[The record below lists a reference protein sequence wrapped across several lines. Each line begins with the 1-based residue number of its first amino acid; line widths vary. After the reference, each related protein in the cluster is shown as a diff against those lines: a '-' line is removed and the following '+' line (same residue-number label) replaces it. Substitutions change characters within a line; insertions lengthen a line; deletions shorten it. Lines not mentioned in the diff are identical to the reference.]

1 MQQNAIL
8 SVVMDD
14 LLELDNISLIKFFI
28 KMKRQLTSILLFSA
42 LLMGGAST
50 FVSCTD
56 HESDAAYNTS
66 ISIADAVTKQID
78 ALKTADQLLQA
89 NIDALKNGDVQAN
102 KDKIAVLEG
111 KIADNKTA
119 IETLSGTMTQK
130 FATLNN
136 QLQQSIGAL
145 TTTVA
150 GKANQADLEALQT
163 TVNGIT
169 GSLPAELEKLAQ
181 AQRDIAGLRTDL
193 NNKAEDLQ
201 GKIDSLNTDLNNKLG
216 TQGDDI
222 ETLKDAKDQINTQ
235 LGTMSKQLNDIV
247 AEVANLK
254 SAIADILNKG
264 LTEVVFQA
272 TDCPVTGYENAAFLG
287 AQANILSAYWGIPA
301 TGDEEF
307 GVEGGKII
315 KSDAGNIYIN
325 INPIIDNKPIDPSGI
340 TFRLVDTQGN
350 DAPGFKLGAPVL
362 TDKVLKYGISAGTRA
377 ASDNAFY
384 AIPVECTDPQNDGLD
399 INKGQL
405 KEAAKNVLAKLQHPK
420 STNLNLSGLATA
432 LYSNINNKLT
442 AYAISYSWKQKDANG
457 KEIEMRKIKKANL
470 AAFAVKPL
478 SFKFLA
484 NNSKLDNLSLDRFMF
499 PTGMKE
505 KLNGI
510 NGIDFNNIIDPST
523 GKTIEVAT
531 VVAVPGVKVV
541 ANGKNLDFIQISDNK
556 KLNTIKNAYIVSE
569 EVANKDISVEVN
581 GETGSTTLKTYIYE
595 IKVQD
600 DTMKELIADLNSNLS
615 TTLGPVKTAIDWA
628 NTFAG
633 KYDAVVPTVN
643 NLIKKIEGT
652 IHNANKFLQPAM
664 LFKSSNGNWGF
675 VSTGHRF
682 ATSFVG
688 VGATPLVATTYTAEL
703 LAPAYKK
710 QLYVKEAG
718 AEILVNGK
726 ATKAPFNGEIQ
737 KVVFNASKA
746 GNYTIV
752 YKAIDYSGK
761 VVEKN
766 FYVTVK

>member
-78 ALKTADQLLQA
+78 ALKRANQLLQDDI
-89 NIDALKNGDVQAN
+89 NALKNGDVKDN
-102 KDKIAVLEG
+102 KNKIAVLEG
-111 KIADNKTA
+111 QVAANTAAIA
-119 IETLSGTMTQK
+119 G
-130 FATLNN
+130 
-136 QLQQSIGAL
+136 L
-145 TTTVA
+145 TTTTSTLTQQYTQLDTRLQESIGTLN
-150 GKANQADLEALQT
+150 GKADKTELEELKA

-169 GSLPAELEKLAQ
+169 GSLPDRLQELDQ
-181 AQRDIAGLRTDL
+181 AIQDIAGLRTDVNNA
-193 NNKAEDLQ
+193 NNKADELKDRL
-201 GKIDSLNTDLNNKLG
+201 DSLTDELNRKLG
-216 TQGDDI
+216 TLDED
-222 ETLKDAKDQINTQ
+222 INTLGEAINGINGQ
-235 LGTMSKQLNDIV
+235 LSTMQGQLDNIV
-247 AEVANLK
+247 KDVANLK

-264 LTEVVFQA
+264 VTGIEIQA

-287 AQANILSAYWGIPA
+287 AQANILSAYWGAPS

-325 INPIIDNKPIDPSGI
+325 INPANVDPSAI
-340 TFRLVDTQGN
+340 TFRLVDSQGN
-350 DAPGFKLGAPVL
+350 DAPGFKLGAPVI
-362 TDKVLKYGISAGTRA
+362 TDKVLKYGISRA
-377 ASDNAFY
+377 TSANGFY
-384 AIPVECTDPQNDGLD
+384 AIPVECTNPQNDGLEL
-399 INKGQL
+399 NKGQL

-442 AYAISYSWKQKDANG
+442 AYGIQASWEQKDETG
-457 KEIEMRKIKKANL
+457 KEVDKVVTSKINL

-478 SFKFLA
+478 SFKSLA

-541 ANGKNLDFIQISDNK
+541 ANGKDLDFIQISDNK

-569 EVANKDISVEVN
+569 EVANKDISIDVN
-581 GETGSTTLKTYIYE
+581 GESGSTTLTTYIYE

-600 DTMKELIADLNSNLS
+600 NTMKELIADLNSNLS

-643 NLIKKIEGT
+643 NLIKKIEGV

-746 GNYTIV
+746 GKYTIV

>member
-78 ALKTADQLLQA
+78 ALKRANQLLQDDI
-89 NIDALKNGDVQAN
+89 NALKNGDVKNN
-102 KDKIAVLEG
+102 KNKIAVLEG
-111 KIADNKTA
+111 QVAANTAAIA
-119 IETLSGTMTQK
+119 G
-130 FATLNN
+130 
-136 QLQQSIGAL
+136 L
-145 TTTVA
+145 TTTTSTLTQQYTQLDTRLQESIGTLN
-150 GKANQADLEALQT
+150 GKADKTDLDELKA

-169 GSLPAELEKLAQ
+169 GSLPDKLQELDQ
-181 AQRDIAGLRTDL
+181 AIQDIAGLRTDVNNA
-193 NNKAEDLQ
+193 NNKADELKDRL
-201 GKIDSLNTDLNNKLG
+201 DSLTDELNRKLG
-216 TQGDDI
+216 TLDED
-222 ETLKDAKDQINTQ
+222 INTLGEAINGINGQ
-235 LGTMSKQLNDIV
+235 LSTMQGQLDNIV
-247 AEVANLK
+247 KDVANLK

-264 LTEVVFQA
+264 VTGIEIQA

-287 AQANILSAYWGIPA
+287 AQANILSAYWGAPS

-325 INPIIDNKPIDPSGI
+325 INPANVDPSAI
-340 TFRLVDTQGN
+340 TFRLVDSQGN
-350 DAPGFKLGAPVL
+350 DAPGFKLGAPVI
-362 TDKVLKYGISAGTRA
+362 TDKVLKYGISRA
-377 ASDNAFY
+377 TSANGFY
-384 AIPVECTDPQNDGLD
+384 AIPVECTNPQNDGLEL
-399 INKGQL
+399 NKGQL

-442 AYAISYSWKQKDANG
+442 AYGIQASWKQKDETG
-457 KEIEMRKIKKANL
+457 KEVDKVVTSKINL

-541 ANGKNLDFIQISDNK
+541 ANGKDLDFIQISDNK

-569 EVANKDISVEVN
+569 EVANKDISIEVN
-581 GETGSTTLKTYIYE
+581 GESGSTTLTTYIYE

-600 DTMKELIADLNSNLS
+600 NTMKELIADLNSNLS
-615 TTLGPVKTAIDWA
+615 TTLGPVKTAINWA

-746 GNYTIV
+746 GKYTIV

>member
-66 ISIADAVTKQID
+66 ISIADAVTKQVD
-78 ALKTADQLLQA
+78 ALKRADQLLQDKI
-89 NIDALKNGDVQAN
+89 NELKNGDVKDN

-111 KIADNKTA
+111 QVEANKNAIAGLTTTTGN
-119 IETLSGTMTQK
+119 LTQQ
-130 FATLNN
+130 FTTLNN
-136 QLQQSIGAL
+136 QLQQSIGTLNEAL
-145 TTTVA
+145 A
-150 GKANQADLEALQT
+150 GKADKTEFETFKA
-163 TVNGIT
+163 TVEGIT
-169 GSLPAELEKLAQ
+169 GSLPGKLQELDQ
-181 AQRDIAGLRTDL
+181 AIQDIAGLRTDVNKA
-193 NNKAEDLQ
+193 NNKADELKDRL
-201 GKIDSLNTDLNNKLG
+201 DSLTDELNRKLG
-216 TQGDDI
+216 TLD
-222 ETLKDAKDQINTQ
+222 ENINTLGEAINGINGQ
-235 LGTMSKQLNDIV
+235 LSTMQGQLDNIV
-247 AEVANLK
+247 KDVANLK

-264 LTEVVFQA
+264 VTGIEIQA

-287 AQANILSAYWGIPA
+287 AQANILSAYWGAPS

-325 INPIIDNKPIDPSGI
+325 INPANVDPSAI
-340 TFRLVDTQGN
+340 TFRLVDSQGN
-350 DAPGFKLGAPVL
+350 DAPGFKLGAPVI
-362 TDKVLKYGISAGTRA
+362 TDKVLKYGISRA
-377 ASDNAFY
+377 TSANGFY
-384 AIPVECTDPQNDGLD
+384 AIPVECTNPQNDGLEL
-399 INKGQL
+399 NKGQL

-442 AYAISYSWKQKDANG
+442 AYGIQASWKQKDVTG
-457 KEIEMRKIKKANL
+457 KDTVKVVTSKINL

-541 ANGKNLDFIQISDNK
+541 ANGKDLDFIQISDNK

-569 EVANKDISVEVN
+569 EVANKDISIEVN
-581 GETGSTTLKTYIYE
+581 GESGSTTLTTYIYE
-595 IKVQD
+595 IKVKD

-615 TTLGPVKTAIDWA
+615 TTLGPVKTAINWA